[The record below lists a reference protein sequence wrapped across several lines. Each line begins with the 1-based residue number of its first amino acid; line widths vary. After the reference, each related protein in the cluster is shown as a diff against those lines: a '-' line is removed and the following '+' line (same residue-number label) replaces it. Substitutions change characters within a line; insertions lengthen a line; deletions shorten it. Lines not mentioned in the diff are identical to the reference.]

1 MRSDLRQISTIE
13 NLFDLP
19 ESTDTINYNGNE
31 ISIRWLNGYHSQRS
45 LYHSRYA
52 LLNNKILVINSAGA
66 PHPYDVKKATSILE
80 KIHVDLKLSNIDVIW
95 DARDVLSPSF
105 KVRKALNLCN
115 NQLSEYWN
123 LRYLIVPP
131 RFRTLVQIYKFI
143 FQRQSDKV
151 LVADSVNE
159 AINCILNQK
168 KTNTSENSKNTIIGH
183 DREKLNEMSKSELID
198 LIENDARE
206 KAESTKKIL
215 EAIGQVTW
223 RGKLNYIE
231 VEAKENDPYYELL
244 SAFSV
249 LQQDVVEIIKEYKD
263 LNKNLELKVAERIFD
278 FIDKESNL
286 RAILDNSDRVTWLMN
301 TRFELIDFNLAFI
314 NEIKRRFKLTPKIN
328 QNVLEL
334 LDSDKE
340 KEVWR
345 ARFETV
351 LRGKP
356 GIYLDQ
362 DNFNEIERVLETKMF
377 PIKEIGKIKGVSVFI
392 EDITEI
398 KDSQFKLIEKNRDL
412 EKVNSELD
420 SFVYRVSHDL
430 RAPLTSIL
438 GLISLMKIETNH
450 EKVTEYISLQ
460 EKSIN
465 KLDLFIKEIINLS
478 RNSRLG
484 VTVSQI
490 DFNNLLEEVFESQSF
505 TDLDKEINKII
516 SIEENLSFYTDRQRL
531 SIILNN
537 LISNALKY
545 INAHESSPYVKI
557 EIYSENTDCVIKVS
571 DNGIG
576 ISEAYLPKIFEMFF
590 RATQEF
596 SGSGLG
602 LYIVKESIQKLNGTI
617 TVKSK
622 NGQGTTFKVVLPNL
636 KDRFDA
642 APKLED

>member
-1 MRSDLRQISTIE
+1 MVIVH
-13 NLFDLP
+13 
-19 ESTDTINYNGNE
+19 
-31 ISIRWLNGYHSQRS
+31 SIGDAIDR
-45 LYHSRYA
+45 
-52 LLNNKILVINSAGA
+52 ILKSEA
-66 PHPYDVKKATSILE
+66 
-80 KIHVDLKLSNIDVIW
+80 SNIEGTKHNLELK
-95 DARDVLSPSF
+95 RDRV
-105 KVRKALNLCN
+105 NL
-115 NQLSEYWN
+115 L
-123 LRYLIVPP
+123 
-131 RFRTLVQIYKFI
+131 K
-143 FQRQSDKV
+143 
-151 LVADSVNE
+151 
-159 AINCILNQK
+159 
-168 KTNTSENSKNTIIGH
+168 
-183 DREKLNEMSKSELID
+183 MSKEELIE
-198 LIENDARE
+198 LIENDAKE
-206 KAESTKKIL
+206 KEASTKKIL

-223 RGKLNYIE
+223 KGRLNNIE
-231 VEAKENDPYYELL
+231 IDLDEGDPNYELL
-244 SAFSV
+244 SAFSI
-249 LQQDVVEIIKEYKD
+249 LQQDVVDIIKEYKD
-263 LNKNLELKVAERIFD
+263 LNKNLELKVAERIVD

-314 NEIKRRFKLTPKIN
+314 NETKRRYKQSPRIN
-328 QNVLEL
+328 QNVLEIL
-334 LDSDKE
+334 VSGKE
-340 KEVWR
+340 KDVWKE
-345 ARFETV
+345 RFETV
-351 LRGKP
+351 LLGKP
-356 GIYLDQ
+356 GVYLDQ
-362 DNFNEIERVLETKMF
+362 DNFNGKERVLEIKMF

-450 EKVTEYISLQ
+450 EKVAEYISLQ

-465 KLDLFIKEIINLS
+465 KLDLFIREIINLS

-484 VTVSQI
+484 ITVSQI
-490 DFNNLLEEVFESQSF
+490 DFESLLQEIFESQGFS
-505 TDLDKEINKII
+505 DLEKEIKRII
-516 SIEENLSFYTDRQRL
+516 NIEEDISFYTDRQRL

-545 INAHESSPYVKI
+545 VNVHEVAPYVKI
-557 EIYSENTDCVIKVS
+557 NIYSDKSDCVLEVE

-602 LYIVKESIQKLNGTI
+602 LYIVKESVQKLKGTI
-617 TVKSK
+617 SVKSK
-622 NGQGTTFKVVLPNL
+622 TREGSTFKVTLPNL

-642 APKLED
+642 APKLDE